1 MTNLE
6 IKAFLAIYKHKTISK
21 AASELFISQ
30 STLSER
36 LKTLER
42 KLNCTLLLR
51 RKGIREITL
60 TPEGHAFY
68 MLSLQYQE
76 IIEKMNALGS
86 SKTPSQLRIASFNS
100 VGSYLLSP
108 VYERF
113 IQNYPHVQLIIQD
126 LSTPI
131 ACRQIEQDQT
141 DLFFSTEHINTDQ
154 IIAVPFLSEPMVL
167 VCSEASTYPNTI
179 SLNMLTPQDEVHIRW
194 CTDFNRWYQSNFG
207 NQSEQH
213 IRIELADQFRYFMH
227 RPNCWSIVPQSV
239 AKELTSFTNIR
250 QCQLQFYVP
259 NRILYILSKRSRSET
274 GYIQPFIQE
283 LKEIIRT
290 MQVGELLL

>member
-1 MTNLE
+1 
-6 IKAFLAIYKHKTISK
+6 
-21 AASELFISQ
+21 
-30 STLSER
+30 
-36 LKTLER
+36 
-42 KLNCTLLLR
+42 
-51 RKGIREITL
+51 
-60 TPEGHAFY
+60 
-68 MLSLQYQE
+68 
-76 IIEKMNALGS
+76 MNALGS